1 MKSTIEGKL
10 IPLTEQELIARQED
24 QMAPA
29 AQISS
34 TITKI
39 RLVEALAAAGKL
51 RQAYRLLKLEAPL
64 NDLTD
69 AELALRE
76 RWNAAHTL
84 DLQSAEVAPFLAAL
98 DVAPESLVQ
107 QAAPAPAALSGF
119 RNGCNPSL

>member
-1 MKSTIEGKL
+1 MFRTEINVMTGEVTVVE
-10 IPLTEQELIARQED
+10 LTREEIA
-24 QMAPA
+24 ALPPPPPPPPP
-29 AQISS
+29 SF

-98 DVAPESLVQ
+98 DVAPESLAQ
-107 QAAPAPAALSGF
+107 
-119 RNGCNPSL
+119 